1 MSTATAT
8 AAPKKQ
14 HLIDPEICIRCNTC
28 EETCPVDAVTHDD
41 NNYVVDPEKCNFCLD
56 CISPCPTGSIDNWR
70 IVARSYSLEEQFSWS
85 ELPVQEQIEI
95 ETRTQSGGD
104 IEASDDEAARL
115 IAEAHLGAGGKS
127 VAPASAGK
135 PKINL
140 FNRGAPAI
148 ATVSGNFRLT
158 DPNAD
163 NDVRHVILDF
173 GGAVFPVLEGQ
184 SIGIVAPGT
193 DKDGKPH
200 KIRLYSIASPR
211 EGEKSGANNL
221 SLTVKREGDGVC
233 SNYVCDLKKGDQ
245 VQVTGPFGATF
256 LMPDDPC
263 RQYSDDLHRHRLGA
277 VPRLHRAAPPQH
289 EGRARPHDAV
299 FRRAAAGGTAV
310 FRPAAESA
318 GRLAAQAFRLFARA
332 GRAENLCAG
341 SHARDAGR
349 SRGVSEERQ
358 DACLSVRPERHG
370 SRRRRSL
377 RRYLPERQPRLGGFT
392 RRHARAG
399 ALSRGDVLRFECPL
413 SVTNRLDYLVGAGER
428 RGD

>member
-1 MSTATAT
+1 MTVAATT
-8 AAPKKQ
+8 TAPKKQ

-70 IVARSYSLEEQFSWS
+70 IVAKSYSIAEQFSWG
-85 ELPVQEQIEI
+85 ELPVQEQLEI
-95 ETRTQSGGD
+95 ETAAQSGD
-104 IEASDDEAARL
+104 DQEASDDEAARL

-140 FNRGAPAI
+140 FNRGTPAL
-148 ATVSGNFRLT
+148 ATVTGNFRLT

-173 GGAVFPVLEGQ
+173 GGMAFPVLEGQ
-184 SIGIVAPGT
+184 SIGIIAPDT

-200 KIRLYSIASPR
+200 KIRLYSVASPR

-233 SNYVCDLKKGDQ
+233 SNYICDLKKGDQ

-256 LMPDDPC
+256 LMPDDPSANILMIC
-263 RQYSDDLHRHRLGA
+263 TGTGS
-277 VPRLHRAAPPQH
+277 AP
-289 EGRARPHDAV
+289 
-299 FRRAAAGGTAV
+299 FRGFT
-310 FRPAAESA
+310 E
-318 GRLAAQAFRLFARA
+318 
-332 GRAENLCAG
+332 
-341 SHARDAGR
+341 
-349 SRGVSEERQ
+349 
-358 DACLSVRPERHG
+358 
-370 SRRRRSL
+370 RRRRNMKDAPGRMMLYFGARRPEELPYFGPLQKVPDGLL
-377 RRYLPERQPRLGGFT
+377 RKHFAYSRVPGETKTYVQDRMRATAEEVAVFLKNARTHVYLCGLKGMETGVDEAFADICRGYDLDWAALRGQMRAQGRYHVET
-392 RRHARAG
+392 
-399 ALSRGDVLRFECPL
+399 
-413 SVTNRLDYLVGAGER
+413 Y
-428 RGD
+428 